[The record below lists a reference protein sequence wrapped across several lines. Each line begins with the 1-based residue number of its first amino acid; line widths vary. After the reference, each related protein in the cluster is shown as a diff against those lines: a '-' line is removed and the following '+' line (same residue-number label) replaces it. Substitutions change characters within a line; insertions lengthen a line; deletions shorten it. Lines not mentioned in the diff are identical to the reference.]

1 MTYVKRAKSGGVE
14 ITSAALTLSGLE
26 EQEFLEVQ
34 TLNGAVVLFSAD
46 TERHELAGIV
56 NELVRLAEA
65 ITPKYMSNIECGD
78 KIPKFETFISIANAL
93 QIDANTLLAD
103 ELVAMPQVQSSILW
117 DKISKL
123 PPSRQ
128 KHIIRMIDMLLE
140 DEN

>member
-1 MTYVKRAKSGGVE
+1 MDAKRIGLRIQEVRMQRGL
-14 ITSAALTLSGLE
+14 TQAALAQML
-26 EQEFLEVQ
+26 
-34 TLNGAVVLFSAD
+34 D
-46 TERHELAGIV
+46 
-56 NELVRLAEA
+56 

-78 KIPKFETFISIANAL
+78 KISKFETFISIANAL

-117 DKISKL
+117 EKISKL

>member
-1 MTYVKRAKSGGVE
+1 MQRGLTQ
-14 ITSAALTLSGLE
+14 AALAQML
-26 EQEFLEVQ
+26 
-34 TLNGAVVLFSAD
+34 D
-46 TERHELAGIV
+46 
-56 NELVRLAEA
+56 

-123 PPSRQ
+123 PLSRQ